1 MAEKHVE
8 KGCLKMATYTTNLS
22 LIKPAGTDKIR
33 IAQINQNMDTID
45 AAIGAVGNTS
55 LQTQVTSV
63 SDSLNAVEGGIAIV
77 SNNNTHVAITS
88 GQYVYVK
95 NHATLSEG
103 LYRATQAIAAN
114 GTLTLSNVTPE
125 SAGGLNS
132 LNEQIGTIDN
142 RLEPV
147 NKDNASA
154 YGMYYVYDSS
164 YNNLIDAAKHYIK
177 RANSAQ
183 ASGGDY
189 YRGANKGIC
198 IIVISYY
205 GGTGTVILVGN
216 GENYCSG
223 FIMDYISPKWFQYA
237 NGTWTIKSLAFSD

>member
-1 MAEKHVE
+1 
-8 KGCLKMATYTTNLS
+8 MATYTTNLS

-55 LQTQVTSV
+55 LQTQVTGI
-63 SDSLNAVEGGIAIV
+63 SDSMSAVEGGIAIV

-103 LYRATQAIAAN
+103 LYRATQAIATN

-132 LNEQIGTIDN
+132 LNEQIGTIIPTETVLSEGHAWLYKIGKLRILKLFTFPSDVA
-142 RLEPV
+142 LTIP
-147 NKDNASA
+147 SA
-154 YGMYYVYDSS
+154 DRPSVLVQGQG
-164 YNNLIDAAKHYIK
+164 I
-177 RANSAQ
+177 
-183 ASGGDY
+183 
-189 YRGANKGIC
+189 RGAESKFHTLC
-198 IIVISYY
+198 VINVGADGVVTSYIATAY
-205 GGTGTVILVGN
+205 NADQTMISATGTIGGLVVW
-216 GENYCSG
+216 
-223 FIMDYISPKWFQYA
+223 FIP
-237 NGTWTIKSLAFSD
+237 

>member
-1 MAEKHVE
+1 
-8 KGCLKMATYTTNLS
+8 MATYTTNLS

-55 LQTQVTSV
+55 LQTQVTGI
-63 SDSLNAVEGGIAIV
+63 SDSMNAVEGGIAIV

-103 LYRATQAIAAN
+103 LYRATQAIATN

-132 LNEQIGTIDN
+132 LNEQIANVGDGKITSGDITTKKPSDYNVGITIEDGN
-142 RLEPV
+142 DISEAGVLVTFKFSHIRCVQFISNYSGVSKCRGAL
-147 NKDNASA
+147 NASEWT
-154 YGMYYVYDSS
+154 SW
-164 YNNLIDAAKHYIK
+164 
-177 RANSAQ
+177 NS
-183 ASGGDY
+183 
-189 YRGANKGIC
+189 
-198 IIVISYY
+198 
-205 GGTGTVILVGN
+205 L
-216 GENYCSG
+216 
-223 FIMDYISPKWFQYA
+223 
-237 NGTWTIKSLAFSD
+237 

>member
-1 MAEKHVE
+1 
-8 KGCLKMATYTTNLS
+8 MATYTTNLS

-63 SDSLNAVEGGIAIV
+63 SDSMSAVEGGIAIV
-77 SNNNTHVAITS
+77 SNNNSHVAITS

-103 LYRATQAIAAN
+103 LYRATQAIATN

-132 LNEQIGTIDN
+132 LNEQIGTVSDKIPRLITTQHNNTNAYNAGSNGWEEFTFQSSQWPDGYQFCAFSSGGAGNGLLVLCKID
-142 RLEPV
+142 V
-147 NKDNASA
+147 DNANKTVKLLLRNDTS
-154 YGMYYVYDSS
+154 
-164 YNNLIDAAKHYIK
+164 NNVAAGVTGVQCNVLIMK
-177 RANSAQ
+177 Q
-183 ASGGDY
+183 
-189 YRGANKGIC
+189 
-198 IIVISYY
+198 
-205 GGTGTVILVGN
+205 
-216 GENYCSG
+216 
-223 FIMDYISPKWFQYA
+223 
-237 NGTWTIKSLAFSD
+237 

>member
-1 MAEKHVE
+1 
-8 KGCLKMATYTTNLS
+8 MATYTTNLS

-55 LQTQVTSV
+55 LQTQVTGI
-63 SDSLNAVEGGIAIV
+63 SDSMNAVEGGIAIV
-77 SNNNTHVAITS
+77 SNINTHVAIAS

-132 LNEQIGTIDN
+132 LNEQIANNSIVKIIDVSIAVSGDTSWH
-142 RLEPV
+142 ETTGWQSIAT
-147 NKDNASA
+147 D
-154 YGMYYVYDSS
+154 Y
-164 YNNLIDAAKHYIK
+164 K
-177 RANSAQ
+177 RFFVKARVHGALANSA
-183 ASGGDY
+183 
-189 YRGANKGIC
+189 
-198 IIVISYY
+198 IIEK
-205 GGTGTVILVGN
+205 TVLQLLDSSNEFSLSAFWNDNNLGEIKLVGN
-216 GENYCSG
+216 NGIKY
-223 FIMDYISPKWFQYA
+223 YA
-237 NGTWTIKSLAFSD
+237 NAKTKDFAFDIIVYGIN

>member
-1 MAEKHVE
+1 
-8 KGCLKMATYTTNLS
+8 MATYTTNLS

-63 SDSLNAVEGGIAIV
+63 SDSMSAVESGIAIV

-103 LYRATQAIAAN
+103 LYRATQAIATN

-132 LNEQIGTIDN
+132 LNEQIANMVMEVLHISDSVTVSANSVETAQFQPIAKIGYDIVGCLFMCNNNYLTTGFAKSGGSYYYTIAN
-142 RLEPV
+142 SYS
-147 NKDNASA
+147 SA
-154 YGMYYVYDSS
+154 LTTS
-164 YNNLIDAAKHYIK
+164 IDAILFYKK
-177 RANSAQ
+177 NS
-183 ASGGDY
+183 
-189 YRGANKGIC
+189 
-198 IIVISYY
+198 
-205 GGTGTVILVGN
+205 
-216 GENYCSG
+216 
-223 FIMDYISPKWFQYA
+223 
-237 NGTWTIKSLAFSD
+237 